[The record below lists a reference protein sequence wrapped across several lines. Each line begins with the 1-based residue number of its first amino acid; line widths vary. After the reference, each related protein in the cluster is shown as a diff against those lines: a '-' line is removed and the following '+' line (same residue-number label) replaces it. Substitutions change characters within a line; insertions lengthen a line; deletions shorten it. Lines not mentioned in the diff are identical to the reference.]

1 MTRHALLW
9 LGAFILA
16 ASCYAQ
22 DPGFYSKQAT
32 WEATVRASLETLARE
47 RGGVQAPLTLGPWY
61 SCGPFKAKTR
71 DSFTEAYPPE
81 SGDTPTRTYEGGALR
96 WTERP
101 AWHDGTVIL
110 FEETDFCAMFLSRTI
125 TVPRDTALAF
135 SLGSDDGIKVW
146 MDGTLVLA
154 HDIYRGAAPDQDQL
168 VVRLSRGEH
177 RMLIRINN
185 GQGDFGYYFA
195 VVNRE
200 LNEIMRL
207 AARDFPSPEARR
219 EMSWETADSIW
230 ATSWK
235 PGDVTELAVRYATAT
250 LFDTPAER
258 AAGLAA
264 ARVTTTDAALAKIR
278 KAYIESRIQDAAAVV
293 LTPPASPSPRI
304 NGARVFGVRPGNP
317 FLYTVAATGRRP
329 MTFTAEGLP
338 AGLTID
344 GATGRITGT
353 ITAPGTYAVTLR
365 ARNEV
370 GTAERP
376 LKIVAGD
383 RIALTPPLGWNSWNC
398 FATAVDDGKVRAAA
412 DAMIASGLSQ
422 HGWTYINIDDCWEVK
437 PGSNDSLLGGEQ
449 RTPDGR
455 INTNRKFPDMTAL
468 AAYVHSR
475 GLKLGIYSS
484 PGPLTCGGY
493 TASYQF
499 EGKDAAQYAAWGI
512 DYLKYDWCSYG
523 SIEKERTRDAYQKP
537 YRVMR
542 HALDAVQ
549 RDIVFSLCQYG
560 MGNVWEWGD
569 EVGGNCWRT
578 TGDIE
583 DTWESMSGIG
593 FAQGEHAR
601 YAGPGHWND
610 PDMLVVGMVGWGP
623 VLHPTRLT
631 PNEQITHITLWS
643 LLCAPLLIG
652 CDMTQLDAFTKG
664 LLMNDEVLDV
674 NQDPLGRQASRIAS
688 HGDCEVWGK
697 EMEDGSWAVGLF
709 NRGKWKSEV
718 AVSWQ
723 ELGLS
728 GPRSVRDLWRQK
740 DLGTTA
746 DGITLP
752 VPRHGAM
759 LIRVSPAR
767 Q

>member
-1 MTRHALLW
+1 MTRLRLLW
-9 LGAFILA
+9 LGMFVLA
-16 ASCYAQ
+16 GSCRAQ
-22 DPGFYSKQAT
+22 DPAYYSKQAT
-32 WEATVRASLETLARE
+32 WEATVRSSLETLARQ
-47 RGGVQAPLTLGPWY
+47 RGGVQAPIALGPWY
-61 SCGPFKAKTR
+61 SVGPFRGKTR
-71 DSFTEAYPPE
+71 DSFAEVFPPE
-81 SGDTPTRTYEGGALR
+81 SGDTPARTYEGGALR

-101 AWHDGTVIL
+101 GWHDGSVIL
-110 FEETDFCAMFLSRTI
+110 FEQIDFSAMFIARTI
-125 TVPRDTALAF
+125 SVPRDTALAF

-146 MDGTLVLA
+146 MDGTPVLS
-154 HDIYRGAAPDQDQL
+154 HDIYRGAEPDQEQL
-168 VVRLSRGEH
+168 VVRLSRGDH
-177 RMLIRINN
+177 RLLIRINN

-200 LNEIMRL
+200 LREVMRL
-207 AARDFPSPEARR
+207 AARDFPSAGARR
-219 EMSWETADSIW
+219 EMAWESADSIW
-230 ATSWK
+230 STPWT
-235 PGDVTELAVRYATAT
+235 PGEVTELAVRYASAT
-250 LFDTPAER
+250 LYDSPVQR
-258 AAGLAA
+258 AAGVAA
-264 ARVTTTDAALAKIR
+264 ARVATSEAALEKFR
-278 KAYIESRIQDAAAVV
+278 KAYIDSRIQDATPEL
-293 LTPPASPSPRI
+293 LTPPPPSTPRI

-317 FLYTVAATGRRP
+317 FLFTIAATGRRP
-329 MTFTAEGLP
+329 MTFAAEGLP
-338 AGLTID
+338 EGLALDSTS
-344 GATGRITGT
+344 GRITGT
-353 ITAPGTYAVTLR
+353 ITTPGTYAVTLR
-365 ARNEV
+365 ARN
-370 GTAERP
+370 AEGKADRG

-383 RIALTPPLGWNSWNC
+383 RVALTPPLGWNSWNC
-398 FATAVDDGKVRAAA
+398 FATAVDDAKVRAAA
-412 DAMIASGLSQ
+412 DAMVASGLSQ

-437 PGSNDSLLGGEQ
+437 PGSSDTLLGGEP

-455 INTNRKFPDMTAL
+455 INTNRKFPDMAAL
-468 AAYVHSR
+468 AAYVHAK

-499 EGKDAAQYAAWGI
+499 ETKDAAQYAAWGF

-523 SIEKERTRDAYQKP
+523 SIEKERTREGLEKP

-542 HALDAVQ
+542 RALDGVH

-560 MGNVWEWGD
+560 MGNVWEWG
-569 EVGGNCWRT
+569 ESVGGNCWRT

-623 VLHPTRLT
+623 VLHPSRLT

-652 CDMTQLDAFTKG
+652 CDMTQLDAFTAG
-664 LLMNDEVLDV
+664 LLMNDEVLEV
-674 NQDPLGRQASRIAS
+674 NQDPLGREASRVAAR
-688 HGDCEVWGK
+688 GDSEVWVK
-697 EMEDGSWAVGLF
+697 EMDDGSRAVGLF

-718 AVSWQ
+718 SVSWQ

-728 GPRSVRDLWRQK
+728 GPRRVRDLWRQK
-740 DLGTTA
+740 DLGTFA
-746 DGITLP
+746 DGVTLA

-759 LIRVSPAR
+759 LIRVAAA